1 MPVDIG
7 ARVGIDGEKGFRD
20 SLSAINSEIKT
31 LNSEMKSV
39 VTAFTGMEDSEE
51 AVTAKTEVL
60 QKSMEA
66 SAKKIE
72 LLEKQSE
79 RAKAKLS
86 TLSDELETAKKEFG
100 ENSEQALKAQ
110 NAYNRQVTAANKLQ
124 DQINRTTAEMNR
136 MQSEARQLE
145 TATDKLGNEMKD
157 TAGDAQKMGTSFKD
171 VFSGT
176 MIANVVQT
184 LAGGIADLAEST
196 MEYQKI
202 MGTLETSS
210 EKAGYTAEE
219 TAKSYNQLYG
229 IIGDEQSSATAL
241 ANLQAL
247 GLEQKE
253 LEQLTEGVIGAWATY
268 GDSIPIDG
276 LAEAVNETIKA
287 SAVTGTFAD
296 VLNWAGTPEDEF
308 NAKLEACTTEAER
321 TQLVLDELAK
331 QGLADTAAAWRE
343 NNAEL
348 VKMNEAQASLSD
360 VMAEFGA
367 MAMPIMAV
375 VKGGIAGILTE
386 VLALI
391 NGVRTGGMEFVQNL
405 VGGISAGLPS
415 VIESAGETVVSYI
428 EGLKENYMPILTA
441 GAEAL
446 GELVKGIIGAIPD
459 LVAQLPAIITAL
471 TGYLKEAAP
480 ALLKAGIDILM
491 DIVTGI
497 IQAIPDLV
505 AQLPT
510 LMGALVQGL
519 KDLDQMV
526 ISAGSAIVEGL
537 WEGISDMGAWISEK
551 IRGFGENV
559 LGSIKDFF
567 GIHSPSTVM
576 RDEVGTMLG
585 AGLAEGITAS
595 QGEAVTAVQDMV
607 SAISDEASAMPSM
620 SANFTLTSTVIGADD
635 ATLDQSY
642 ESLIAGMIAR
652 EILIMEYMTE
662 FKEKIVNMMMQ
673 YQKDYNKVGRYWMRG
688 LAQGILS
695 ERQKVI
701 NAVVRV
707 IRDAIKQVKSMLG
720 ISSPSKVFAEIGG
733 YMAEGL
739 DVGWE
744 RKMNEVT
751 RNISS
756 GMSGITTRKTVTEE
770 AGITT
775 STYSRTYGD
784 INLYIGTV
792 NNGNGRDVQTIAEE
806 LEFYRRQQELG
817 RGGNS

>member
-1 MPVDIG
+1 MSVDIG

-39 VTAFTGMEDSEE
+39 VTAFTGMEESEE

-72 LLEKQSE
+72 LLEKQSD

-124 DQINRTTAEMNR
+124 DQINRTTAEMNK

-145 TATDKLGNEMKD
+145 SATDKLGNEMKD

-176 MIANVVQT
+176 MIANLVQS
-184 LAGGIADLAEST
+184 LAGGIANLAEST
-196 MEYQKI
+196 KEYQKI

-253 LEQLTEGVIGAWATY
+253 LETLTEGVIGAWATY

-276 LAEAVNETIKA
+276 LAEAVNETIRVG
-287 SAVTGTFAD
+287 AVTGTFAD
-296 VLNWAGTPEDEF
+296 VLNWAGTSEDEF
-308 NAKLEACTTEAER
+308 NAKLANCSTEAER

-331 QGLADTAAAWRE
+331 QGLADTAEAWRE

-348 VKMNEAQASLSD
+348 VKMNEAQAALSD
-360 VMAEFGA
+360 VMAEYGA
-367 MAMPIMAV
+367 MAMPIMATV
-375 VKGGIAGILTE
+375 EGGIAGILSE
-386 VLALI
+386 VLSLI
-391 NGVRTGGMEFVQNL
+391 DGVRTGGMEFVQNL

-415 VIESAGETVVSYI
+415 VIASAGETVVSYI
-428 EGLKENYMPILTA
+428 NGLKENYMPILTA

-459 LVAQLPAIITAL
+459 LVAQLPAIVTAL

-480 ALLKAGIDILM
+480 ELLRAGIGILM
-491 DIVTGI
+491 DIAAGI
-497 IQAIPDLV
+497 IQAIPKLV
-505 AQLPT
+505 AQLPN
-510 LMGALVQGL
+510 LMTAIVQGL
-519 KDLDQMV
+519 KDLDQMIV
-526 ISAGSAIVEGL
+526 NAGSAIVEGL

-551 IRGFGENV
+551 IRGFGDNV
-559 LGSIKDFF
+559 LDSIKDFF

-595 QGEAVTAVQDMV
+595 QGEAVSAVQDMV

-620 SANFTLTSTVIGADD
+620 SATFTLTSSVIGADD

-642 ESLIAGMIAR
+642 ENLIAGMTAR
-652 EILIMEYMTE
+652 QPLVEAYLMEFTETLIEL
-662 FKEKIVNMMMQ
+662 VNG
-673 YQKDYNKVGRYWMRG
+673 YQPDFVDAG
-688 LAQGILS
+688 LQLMKGVEQGVKNGQSGVVNTI
-695 ERQKVI
+695 
-701 NAVVRV
+701 VRV
-707 IRDAIKQVKSMLG
+707 LKAAVKAAKASMS
-720 ISSPSKVFAEIGG
+720 IHSPSAVYAEIGG

-739 DVGWE
+739 GVGWSAE
-744 RKMNEVT
+744 MKKVSKT
-751 RNISS
+751 
-756 GMSGITTRKTVTEE
+756 ITGSMVAIATTPAVAT
-770 AGITT
+770 AGT
-775 STYSRTYGD
+775 SATYSRSYGD
-784 INLYIGTV
+784 INVYVDTV
-792 NNGNGRDVQTIAEE
+792 NNGNDRDVQRLATE
-806 LEFYRRQQELG
+806 LEFYRRQQETG
-817 RGGNS
+817 RGGSK

>member
-1 MPVDIG
+1 MSVDIG

-39 VTAFTGMEDSEE
+39 VTAFTGMEESEE

-72 LLEKQSE
+72 LLEKQSA

-124 DQINRTTAEMNR
+124 DQINRTTAEMNK

-145 TATDKLGNEMKD
+145 SATDKLGAEMKD

-176 MIANVVQT
+176 MIANLVQS
-184 LAGGIADLAEST
+184 LAGGIANLAEST
-196 MEYQKI
+196 KEYQKI

-229 IIGDEQSSATAL
+229 IIGDEQSAATAL

-247 GLEQKE
+247 GLEQEE
-253 LEQLTEGVIGAWATY
+253 LEQITEGVIGAWATY

-287 SAVTGTFAD
+287 GAVTGTFAD
-296 VLNWAGTPEDEF
+296 VLNWAGTSEDEF
-308 NAKLEACTTEAER
+308 NAKLANCSTEAER

-331 QGLADTAAAWRE
+331 QGLADTAEAWRE

-348 VKMNEAQASLSD
+348 VKMNEAQAALSE
-360 VMAEFGA
+360 VMAEYGA
-367 MAMPIMAV
+367 MAMPIMAT
-375 VKGGIAGILTE
+375 VKGGIAGILSE
-386 VLALI
+386 VLSLI

-415 VIESAGETVVSYI
+415 VIAMAGETVVSYI
-428 EGLKENYMPILTA
+428 DGLKENFMPILIA

-459 LVAQLPAIITAL
+459 LVAQLPAIVTAL

-480 ALLKAGIDILM
+480 DLLRAGVGILM
-491 DIVTGI
+491 DIAMGI

-505 AQLPT
+505 AQLPN
-510 LMGALVQGL
+510 LMTAIVQGL

-526 ISAGSAIVEGL
+526 VNAGSAIVEGL

-559 LGSIKDFF
+559 LGSIKEFF

-595 QGEAVTAVQDMV
+595 QGEAVSAVQDMV

-620 SANFTLTSTVIGADD
+620 SATFTLTSSVIGADD

-642 ESLIAGMIAR
+642 ENLIAGMTARQPMVEEYLREFTETMIELVNSYQPDFVDTGLQLMKGVETGVRQGKSGLVNAIASVLAAAVRSAR
-652 EILIMEYMTE
+652 ES
-662 FKEKIVNMMMQ
+662 
-673 YQKDYNKVGRYWMRG
+673 MR
-688 LAQGILS
+688 
-695 ERQKVI
+695 
-701 NAVVRV
+701 
-707 IRDAIKQVKSMLG
+707 
-720 ISSPSKVFAEIGG
+720 ISSPSKVYAEIGG

-739 DVGWE
+739 GVGWSSE
-744 RKMNEVT
+744 MKKVT
-751 RNISS
+751 KT
-756 GMSGITTRKTVTEE
+756 ITGSMVAVATAPAVAT
-770 AGITT
+770 AGT
-775 STYSRTYGD
+775 SATYSRSYGD
-784 INLYIGTV
+784 INLYIDTV

-806 LEFYRRQQELG
+806 LEFIRRNQDAG
-817 RGGNS
+817 RGGSL

>member
-1 MPVDIG
+1 MSVDIG
-7 ARVGIDGEKGFRD
+7 ARIGIDGEKGFRD
-20 SLSAINSEIKT
+20 SLSALNSEIKT

-51 AVTAKTEVL
+51 AVAAKTEVL
-60 QKSMEA
+60 SKSMEA

-86 TLSDELETAKKEFG
+86 TLADELETAKKEFG

-145 TATDKLGNEMKD
+145 SATDKLGAEMKD
-157 TAGDAQKMGTSFKD
+157 TAGDAKKMGTSFKD

-176 MIANVVQT
+176 MVADAVQA

-202 MGTLETSS
+202 MGTLEVSS

-253 LEQLTEGVIGAWATY
+253 LEKMTEGVIGAWATY
-268 GDSIPIDG
+268 GDSIPIDS

-287 SAVTGTFAD
+287 GAVTGTFAD
-296 VLNWAGTPEDEF
+296 VLNWAGTSEDEF

-348 VKMNEAQASLSD
+348 VKANEAQARLKD
-360 VMAEFGA
+360 VMAEFGN
-367 MAMPIMAV
+367 MALPVVSA

-386 VLALI
+386 VLSLI
-391 NGVRTGGMEFVQNL
+391 NGIRTGGIGFVQNL
-405 VGGISAGLPS
+405 VGGIAEGLPS
-415 VIESAGETVVSYI
+415 VIDMAGETVVKYI
-428 EGLKENYMPILTA
+428 DGLRDNFMPILTA
-441 GAEAL
+441 GVEAL
-446 GELVKGIIGAIPD
+446 GELVKGIISAIPN

-471 TGYLKEAAP
+471 TGYLREAAP
-480 ALLKAGIDILM
+480 DLIRAGVNVLM

-497 IQAIPDLV
+497 LQAIPDLV
-505 AQLPT
+505 AQLPN
-510 LMGALVQGL
+510 LMTAIVQGL
-519 KDLDQMV
+519 KDLNQMIV
-526 ISAGSAIVEGL
+526 KAGSEIVKGL
-537 WEGISDMGAWISEK
+537 WEGIDDMGAWISGK

-559 LGSIKDFF
+559 LGTIKEFF

-595 QGEAVTAVQDMV
+595 QGEAVGAVQNMV
-607 SAISDEASAMPSM
+607 SAISDEASNMPSM
-620 SANFTLTSTVIGADD
+620 SATFTLTSSVIGADD
-635 ATLDQSY
+635 GTLDQSY
-642 ESLIAGMIAR
+642 ESLIAGMTAR
-652 EILIMEYMTE
+652 QPLVEDYLKEFTE
-662 FKEKIVNMMMQ
+662 TLVDLVNS
-673 YQKDYNKVGRYWMRG
+673 YQPDFQNAG
-688 LAQGILS
+688 LQLMKGVEQGVKNGQSGVVNTI
-695 ERQKVI
+695 
-701 NAVVRV
+701 VRV
-707 IRDAIKQVKSMLG
+707 LKAAVAAAKRAMSIH
-720 ISSPSKVFAEIGG
+720 SPSGVYAEIGG

-739 DVGWE
+739 GVGWSDE
-744 RKMNEVT
+744 MKKVSKTITGSLQSVAVT
-751 RNISS
+751 PALA
-756 GMSGITTRKTVTEE
+756 T
-770 AGITT
+770 AGA
-775 STYSRTYGD
+775 SNTYSRSYGD
-784 INLYIGTV
+784 INLYIDTV
-792 NNGNGRDVQTIAEE
+792 NNGNGRDVQTLAEE
-806 LEFYRRQQELG
+806 LEFFRRNQDAG
-817 RGGNS
+817 RGGSL

>member
-1 MPVDIG
+1 MSVDIG

-39 VTAFTGMEDSEE
+39 VTAFTGMEESEE

-72 LLEKQSE
+72 LLEKQSD

-124 DQINRTTAEMNR
+124 DQINRTTAEMNK

-145 TATDKLGNEMKD
+145 SATDKLGNEMKD

-176 MIANVVQT
+176 MIANLVQS
-184 LAGGIADLAEST
+184 LAGGIANLAEST
-196 MEYQKI
+196 KEYQKI

-229 IIGDEQSSATAL
+229 IIGDEQSAATAL

-253 LEQLTEGVIGAWATY
+253 LETLTEGVIGAWATY

-276 LAEAVNETIKA
+276 LAEAVNETIRVG
-287 SAVTGTFAD
+287 AVTGTFAD
-296 VLNWAGTPEDEF
+296 VLNWAGTSEDEF
-308 NAKLEACTTEAER
+308 NAKLANCSTEAER
-321 TQLVLDELAK
+321 TQLVLDEFAK
-331 QGLADTAAAWRE
+331 QGLAGTAEAWRE

-348 VKMNEAQASLSD
+348 VKMNEAQAALSD
-360 VMAEFGA
+360 VMAEYGA
-367 MAMPIMAV
+367 MAMPIMAA
-375 VKGGIAGILTE
+375 VKGGIAGILSE
-386 VLALI
+386 VLSLI

-415 VIESAGETVVSYI
+415 VIASAGETVVSYI
-428 EGLKENYMPILTA
+428 NGLKENYMPILTA

-491 DIVTGI
+491 DIAAGI
-497 IQAIPDLV
+497 IQAIPKLV
-505 AQLPT
+505 AQLPS
-510 LMGALVQGL
+510 LMTAIVQGL

-526 ISAGSAIVEGL
+526 VNAGSAIVQGL
-537 WEGISDMGAWISEK
+537 WEGISDMGGWISEK
-551 IRGFGENV
+551 IRGFGDNV
-559 LGSIKDFF
+559 LDSIKDFF

-642 ESLIAGMIAR
+642 ESLIAGMTAR
-652 EILIMEYMTE
+652 QPLVEAYLMEFTE
-662 FKEKIVNMMMQ
+662 TLVELVNG
-673 YQKDYNKVGRYWMRG
+673 YQPDFVNAG
-688 LAQGILS
+688 LQLMKGVEQGVKNGQSGVVNTI
-695 ERQKVI
+695 
-701 NAVVRV
+701 VRV
-707 IRDAIKQVKSMLG
+707 LKAAVAAAKRAMSIH
-720 ISSPSKVFAEIGG
+720 SPSAVYAEIGG

-739 DVGWE
+739 GVGW
-744 RKMNEVT
+744 
-751 RNISS
+751 SS
-756 GMSGITTRKTVTEE
+756 EMKKVSKTITGSMVAIATTPAVAT
-770 AGITT
+770 AGT
-775 STYSRTYGD
+775 SATYSRSYGD
-784 INLYIGTV
+784 INLYIDTV
-792 NNGNGRDVQTIAEE
+792 NNGNGRDVKTIAEE
-806 LEFYRRQQELG
+806 LEFIRRNQDAG
-817 RGGNS
+817 RGGSL

>member
-1 MPVDIG
+1 MSVDIG

-39 VTAFTGMEDSEE
+39 VTAFTGMEESEE

-60 QKSMEA
+60 QKSMEV

-72 LLEKQSE
+72 LLEKQSA

-124 DQINRTTAEMNR
+124 DQINRTTAEMNK

-145 TATDKLGNEMKD
+145 SATDKLGNEMKD

-176 MIANVVQT
+176 MIANLVQS
-184 LAGGIADLAEST
+184 LAGGIANLAEST
-196 MEYQKI
+196 KEYQKI

-229 IIGDEQSSATAL
+229 ILGDEQSSATAL

-253 LEQLTEGVIGAWATY
+253 LETLTEGVIGAWATY

-287 SAVTGTFAD
+287 GAVTGTFAD
-296 VLNWAGTPEDEF
+296 VLNWAGTSEDEF
-308 NAKLEACTTEAER
+308 NAKLANCSTEAER

-331 QGLADTAAAWRE
+331 QGLADTAEAWRE

-348 VKMNEAQASLSD
+348 VKMNEAQAALSE
-360 VMAEFGA
+360 VMAEYGA
-367 MAMPIMAV
+367 MAMPIMAT
-375 VKGGIAGILTE
+375 VKGGIAGILSE
-386 VLALI
+386 VLSLI

-415 VIESAGETVVSYI
+415 VIAMAGETVVSYI
-428 EGLKENYMPILTA
+428 DGLKENFMPILTT

-459 LVAQLPAIITAL
+459 LVAQLPAIVTAL

-480 ALLKAGIDILM
+480 ELLRTGIGILM
-491 DIVTGI
+491 DIAMGI

-505 AQLPT
+505 AQLPN
-510 LMGALVQGL
+510 LMTAIVQGL

-526 ISAGSAIVEGL
+526 VNAGSAIVQGL

-559 LGSIKDFF
+559 LGSIKEFF

-595 QGEAVTAVQDMV
+595 QGEAVNAVQDMV
-607 SAISDEASAMPSM
+607 SAISDEASDMPSM
-620 SANFTLTSTVIGADD
+620 SATFTLTSSVIGADD
-635 ATLDQSY
+635 TTLDQCY
-642 ESLIAGMIAR
+642 ENLIAGMTAR
-652 EILIMEYMTE
+652 QPMVEEYLREFTE
-662 FKEKIVNMMMQ
+662 TMIELVNS
-673 YQKDYNKVGRYWMRG
+673 YQPDFVDAG
-688 LAQGILS
+688 LQLMKGVEHGVKNGQSGVVNTI
-695 ERQKVI
+695 
-701 NAVVRV
+701 VRV
-707 IRDAIKQVKSMLG
+707 LQAAVAAAKAAMSIH
-720 ISSPSKVFAEIGG
+720 SPSAVYAEIGG

-739 DVGWE
+739 GVGW
-744 RKMNEVT
+744 
-751 RNISS
+751 SS
-756 GMSGITTRKTVTEE
+756 EMKKVSKTITGSMVAIATTPAVAT
-770 AGITT
+770 AGT
-775 STYSRTYGD
+775 SATYSRSYGD
-784 INLYIGTV
+784 INLYIDTV

-806 LEFYRRQQELG
+806 LEFIRRNQDAG
-817 RGGNS
+817 RGGS

>member
-1 MPVDIG
+1 MSVDIG
-7 ARVGIDGEKGFRD
+7 ARIGIDGEKGFRD
-20 SLSAINSEIKT
+20 SLSALNSEIKT

-51 AVTAKTEVL
+51 AVAAKTEVL
-60 QKSMEA
+60 SKSMEA

-86 TLSDELETAKKEFG
+86 TLADELETAKKEFG

-124 DQINRTTAEMNR
+124 DQINRTTADMNR

-145 TATDKLGNEMKD
+145 SATDKLGAEMKD
-157 TAGDAQKMGTSFKD
+157 TAGDAQKMGTSFKE

-184 LAGGIADLAEST
+184 LAGGVADLAEST

-202 MGTLETSS
+202 MGTLEVSS

-229 IIGDEQSSATAL
+229 ILGDEQSSATAL

-253 LEQLTEGVIGAWATY
+253 LEKMTEGVIGAWATY
-268 GDSIPIDG
+268 GDSIPIDS

-287 SAVTGTFAD
+287 GAVTGTFAD
-296 VLNWAGTPEDEF
+296 VLNWAGTSEDEF

-348 VKMNEAQASLSD
+348 VKANEAQARLKD
-360 VMAEFGA
+360 VMAEFGN
-367 MAMPIMAV
+367 MALPVVSA
-375 VKGGIAGILTE
+375 VKGGIAGILTG
-386 VLALI
+386 VLSLI
-391 NGVRTGGMEFVQNL
+391 NGIRTGGIGFVQNL
-405 VGGISAGLPS
+405 VGGIAEGLPS
-415 VIESAGETVVSYI
+415 VIDMAGETVVKYI
-428 EGLKENYMPILTA
+428 DGLRDNFMPILTA
-441 GAEAL
+441 GVEAL
-446 GELVKGIIGAIPD
+446 GELVKGIISAIPN

-471 TGYLKEAAP
+471 TGYLREAAP
-480 ALLKAGIDILM
+480 DLIRAGVNVLM

-497 IQAIPDLV
+497 LQAIPDLV
-505 AQLPT
+505 AQLPN
-510 LMGALVQGL
+510 LMTAIVQGL
-519 KDLDQMV
+519 KDLSQMIV
-526 ISAGSAIVEGL
+526 KAGSEIVKGL
-537 WEGISDMGAWISEK
+537 WEGIDDMGAWISGK

-559 LGSIKDFF
+559 LGTIKEFF

-595 QGEAVTAVQDMV
+595 QGEAVGAVQNMV
-607 SAISDEASAMPSM
+607 SAISDEASNMPSM
-620 SANFTLTSTVIGADD
+620 SATFTLTSSVIGADD
-635 ATLDQSY
+635 GTLDQSY
-642 ESLIAGMIAR
+642 ESLIAGMTAR
-652 EILIMEYMTE
+652 QPLVEDYLKEFTE
-662 FKEKIVNMMMQ
+662 TLVDLVNS
-673 YQKDYNKVGRYWMRG
+673 YQPDFQNAG
-688 LAQGILS
+688 LQLMKGVEQGVKNGQSGVVNTI
-695 ERQKVI
+695 
-701 NAVVRV
+701 VRV
-707 IRDAIKQVKSMLG
+707 LKAAVAAAKRAMSIH
-720 ISSPSKVFAEIGG
+720 SPSGVYAEIGG

-739 DVGWE
+739 GVGWSDE
-744 RKMNEVT
+744 MKKVSKTITGSLQSVAVT
-751 RNISS
+751 PALA
-756 GMSGITTRKTVTEE
+756 T
-770 AGITT
+770 AGA
-775 STYSRTYGD
+775 SNTYSRSYGD
-784 INLYIGTV
+784 INLYIDTV
-792 NNGNGRDVQTIAEE
+792 NNGNGRDVQTLAEE
-806 LEFYRRQQELG
+806 LEFFRRNQDAG
-817 RGGNS
+817 RGGSL

>member
-287 SAVTGTFAD
+287 GAVTGTFAD
-296 VLNWAGTPEDEF
+296 VLNWAGTSEDDF
-308 NAKLEACTTEAER
+308 NAKLEACATEAER

-367 MAMPIMAV
+367 MAMPIMAT

-386 VLALI
+386 VLSLI

-415 VIESAGETVVSYI
+415 VIASAGETVVSYI
-428 EGLKENYMPILTA
+428 DGLKENYMPILTA

-642 ESLIAGMIAR
+642 ESLIAGMTAR
-652 EILIMEYMTE
+652 QPLVEAYLMEFTE
-662 FKEKIVNMMMQ
+662 TLVELVNG
-673 YQKDYNKVGRYWMRG
+673 YQPDFVNAG
-688 LAQGILS
+688 LQLMKGVEQGVKNGQSGVVNTI
-695 ERQKVI
+695 
-701 NAVVRV
+701 VRV
-707 IRDAIKQVKSMLG
+707 LKAAVAAAKRAMSIH
-720 ISSPSKVFAEIGG
+720 SPSAVYAEIGG

-739 DVGWE
+739 GVGWSDE
-744 RKMNEVT
+744 MKKVSRT
-751 RNISS
+751 
-756 GMSGITTRKTVTEE
+756 ITGSLVSVATAPAVMG
-770 AGITT
+770 AGV
-775 STYSRTYGD
+775 SNNNSRTYGD
-784 INLYIGTV
+784 INLYIDTV

-806 LEFYRRQQELG
+806 LEFFRRNQDAG
-817 RGGNS
+817 RGGSL

>member
-1 MPVDIG
+1 MSVDIG

-39 VTAFTGMEDSEE
+39 VTAFTGMEESEE

-72 LLEKQSE
+72 LLEKQSD

-124 DQINRTTAEMNR
+124 DQINRTTVEMNK

-145 TATDKLGNEMKD
+145 SATDKLGNEMKD

-176 MIANVVQT
+176 MVANLVQS
-184 LAGGIADLAEST
+184 LAGGIANLAEST
-196 MEYQKI
+196 KEYQKI

-253 LEQLTEGVIGAWATY
+253 LETLTEGVIGAWATY

-276 LAEAVNETIKA
+276 LAEAVNETIRVG
-287 SAVTGTFAD
+287 AVTGTFAD
-296 VLNWAGTPEDEF
+296 VLNWAGTSEDEF
-308 NAKLEACTTEAER
+308 NAKLANCSTEAER

-331 QGLADTAAAWRE
+331 QGLADTAEAWRE

-348 VKMNEAQASLSD
+348 VKMNEAQAALSD
-360 VMAEFGA
+360 VMAEYGA
-367 MAMPIMAV
+367 MAMPITAT
-375 VKGGIAGILTE
+375 VKGGIAGILSE
-386 VLALI
+386 VLSLI

-415 VIESAGETVVSYI
+415 VIAMAGETVVSYI
-428 EGLKENYMPILTA
+428 DGLKENFMPILTT

-459 LVAQLPAIITAL
+459 LVAQLPAIVTAL

-480 ALLKAGIDILM
+480 ELLRAGIGILM

-505 AQLPT
+505 AQLPN
-510 LMGALVQGL
+510 LMTAIVQGL

-526 ISAGSAIVEGL
+526 VNAGSAIVQGL
-537 WEGISDMGAWISEK
+537 WEGISDMGGWISEK
-551 IRGFGENV
+551 IRGFGDNV
-559 LGSIKDFF
+559 LDSIKDFF

-642 ESLIAGMIAR
+642 ESLIAGMTAR
-652 EILIMEYMTE
+652 QPLVEAYLMEFTE
-662 FKEKIVNMMMQ
+662 TLVELVNG
-673 YQKDYNKVGRYWMRG
+673 YQPDFVNAG
-688 LAQGILS
+688 LQLMKGVEQGVKNGQSGVVNTI
-695 ERQKVI
+695 
-701 NAVVRV
+701 VRV
-707 IRDAIKQVKSMLG
+707 LKAAVAAAKRAMSIH
-720 ISSPSKVFAEIGG
+720 SPSAVYAEIGG

-739 DVGWE
+739 GVGW
-744 RKMNEVT
+744 
-751 RNISS
+751 SS
-756 GMSGITTRKTVTEE
+756 EMKKVSKTITGSMVAIATTPAVAT
-770 AGITT
+770 AGT
-775 STYSRTYGD
+775 SATYSRSYGD
-784 INLYIGTV
+784 INLYIDTV
-792 NNGNGRDVQTIAEE
+792 NNGNGRDVRTIAEE
-806 LEFYRRQQELG
+806 LEFIRRNQDTGKGGG
-817 RGGNS
+817 R

>member
-1 MPVDIG
+1 MSVDIG
-7 ARVGIDGEKGFRD
+7 ARIGIDGEKGFRD
-20 SLSAINSEIKT
+20 SLSALNSEIKT

-51 AVTAKTEVL
+51 AVAAKTEVL
-60 QKSMEA
+60 SKSMEA

-86 TLSDELETAKKEFG
+86 TLADELETAKKEFG

-145 TATDKLGNEMKD
+145 SATDKLGAEMKD
-157 TAGDAQKMGTSFKD
+157 TAGDAKKMGTSFKD

-176 MIANVVQT
+176 MVADAVQA

-202 MGTLETSS
+202 MGTLEVSS

-229 IIGDEQSSATAL
+229 ILGDEQSSATAL

-253 LEQLTEGVIGAWATY
+253 LEKMTEGVIGAWATY
-268 GDSIPIDG
+268 GDSIPIDS
-276 LAEAVNETIKA
+276 LAEAVNETIRVG
-287 SAVTGTFAD
+287 AVTGTFAD
-296 VLNWAGTPEDEF
+296 VLNWAGASEDEF
-308 NAKLEACTTEAER
+308 NAKLAACTTEAER
-321 TQLVLDELAK
+321 TQLVLDELAR
-331 QGLADTAAAWRE
+331 QGLADTAEAWRE

-348 VKMNEAQASLSD
+348 VKANEAQARLKE
-360 VMAEFGA
+360 VMAEFGG
-367 MAMPIMAV
+367 MALPIVAA

-386 VLALI
+386 VLSLI
-391 NGVRTGGMEFVQNL
+391 KGVRTGGMEFIQNL
-405 VGGISAGLPS
+405 VGGIAENLPS
-415 VIESAGETVVSYI
+415 VVDMAGETVVKYI
-428 EGLKENYMPILTA
+428 DGLRDNFMPILTA
-441 GAEAL
+441 GVEAL
-446 GELVKGIIGAIPD
+446 GELVKGIISAIPN

-471 TGYLKEAAP
+471 TGYLRESAP
-480 ALLKAGIDILM
+480 ALIGAGVNVLM

-497 IQAIPDLV
+497 LQAIPSLV
-505 AQLPT
+505 AQLPN
-510 LMGALVQGL
+510 LMTAIVQGL
-519 KDLDQMV
+519 KDLKQMIV
-526 ISAGSAIVEGL
+526 SAGSEIVKGL
-537 WEGISDMGAWISEK
+537 WEGIDDMGAWISGK

-595 QGEAVTAVQDMV
+595 QGEAVGAVQNMV
-607 SAISDEASAMPSM
+607 SAISDEASNMPSM
-620 SANFTLTSTVIGADD
+620 SATFTLTSSVIGADD
-635 ATLDQSY
+635 ETLDQSY
-642 ESLIAGMIAR
+642 ESLIAGMTAR
-652 EILIMEYMTE
+652 QPLVEDYLKDFTE
-662 FKEKIVNMMMQ
+662 TLVDLVNS
-673 YQKDYNKVGRYWMRG
+673 YQPDFQNAG
-688 LAQGILS
+688 LQLMKGVEQGVKNGQSGVVNTI
-695 ERQKVI
+695 
-701 NAVVRV
+701 VRV
-707 IRDAIKQVKSMLG
+707 LKAAVAAAKKAMSIH
-720 ISSPSKVFAEIGG
+720 SPSGVYAEIGG

-739 DVGWE
+739 GVGWSDE
-744 RKMNEVT
+744 MKKVSKT
-751 RNISS
+751 
-756 GMSGITTRKTVTEE
+756 ITGSLQSVAVAPAMAT
-770 AGITT
+770 AGAST
-775 STYSRTYGD
+775 TYSRSYGD
-784 INLYIGTV
+784 IVLYIDTV
-792 NNGNGRDVQTIAEE
+792 NNGNGRDVQTLAEE
-806 LEFYRRQQELG
+806 LEFFRRNQDAG
-817 RGGNS
+817 RGGSL